1 MPRTIKIVRPTNGTK
16 PVRPSHYVPTKRP
29 GILPIVRPTNGT
41 KPVRPSHYVPTKRPG
56 ILPIVR
62 PTELVINLFEF
73 FGKKRKRRK

>member
-1 MPRTIKIVRPTNGTK
+1 MPRTIK
-16 PVRPSHYVPTKRP
+16 
-29 GILPIVRPTNGT
+29 IVRPTNGT